1 MRIVSPYLHNSS
13 HRALVA
19 HARASHSVHASLP
32 KYGGGHFCRVLIHV
46 NSSQTGF
53 TYLAIELCSIETGFY
68 QESKMDL
75 LTVLV
80 ILALFVTIVVAGMGV
95 YSMTQGVDK
104 ADRQVNLARTGTVII
119 SLWILVFTCYLL
131 YK

>member
-1 MRIVSPYLHNSS
+1 
-13 HRALVA
+13 
-19 HARASHSVHASLP
+19 
-32 KYGGGHFCRVLIHV
+32 
-46 NSSQTGF
+46 
-53 TYLAIELCSIETGFY
+53 
-68 QESKMDL
+68 MDL